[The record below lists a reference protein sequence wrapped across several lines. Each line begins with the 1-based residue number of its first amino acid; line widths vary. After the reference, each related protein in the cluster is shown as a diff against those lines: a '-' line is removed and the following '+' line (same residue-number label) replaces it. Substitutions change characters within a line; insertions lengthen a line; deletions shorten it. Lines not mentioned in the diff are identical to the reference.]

1 MLRQK
6 SVEIGVLVFLISEKV
21 MDLRQ
26 VVAFSHRAKGPV
38 ETIINETKI
47 RQHSCVSFLYHIGHF
62 GCNLE

>member
-1 MLRQK
+1 
-6 SVEIGVLVFLISEKV
+6 

-26 VVAFSHRAKGPV
+26 VVAFSHRAEGPV
-38 ETIINETKI
+38 EMIINETKI